1 MPGLALAVTLTVIST
16 ISQPGW
22 SGRTSPRTE
31 SRRWPPPWLT
41 RDLLSDWDEDWL
53 VLEPCLR
60 HLLATAEE
68 LGEAAQAPE

>member
-1 MPGLALAVTLTVIST
+1 MERPDQSSHGIQEV
-16 ISQPGW
+16 
-22 SGRTSPRTE
+22 
-31 SRRWPPPWLT
+31 PPPWLT